1 MLMLR
6 NAHWGT
12 THTLKNYVD
21 QVLNGAINYYNGALT
36 TAYNRIA
43 TLEAEVTRLWG
54 ELTRLPGGNVIS
66 KAKVPEPPTFAGSE
80 NKMHLHDWLSQ
91 IALYCSASG
100 IIADDQ
106 KIVCALTRLR
116 APASTYMKSYYD
128 KVQTGQGVGSWG
140 DFAQEL
146 KNIYGQRDD
155 KEGAKKELTA
165 LWVNKDLAKKNF
177 VKYAERYRTL
187 ARIVN
192 YSDEVHI
199 DKMKEV
205 IPDELRNALVI
216 YEITNQSPKTWDDY
230 LKLLMQAYK
239 ALHPDKAQGAIF
251 GPEANGE
258 KSGGKKDPDAMEIDE
273 IQKKEGK
280 SLRYYQIC
288 AGKGFKNKAKSH
300 NTVDCY
306 DKPGNEDKRPQ
317 KSSSQKP
324 FPPGPSK
331 NKNQSFRARL
341 MKLLEEEND
350 DSESPSEVVNVNSAS
365 IEEIPDPVPLSRK
378 GKGTPKL
385 DFPLGL

>member
-1 MLMLR
+1 
-6 NAHWGT
+6 
-12 THTLKNYVD
+12 
-21 QVLNGAINYYNGALT
+21 LT
-36 TAYNRIA
+36 TTYNRIA
-43 TLEAEVTRLWG
+43 TLEAEVTHLQE
-54 ELTRLPGGNVIS
+54 ELTRLRGGNIAS
-66 KAKVPEPPTFAGSE
+66 KAKVPESPTFAGSE

-106 KIVCALTRLR
+106 KIVCALTRLC

-128 KVQTGQGVGSWG
+128 KVQAGQGVGSWS

-177 VKYAERYRTL
+177 VKYVEQYRTL

-205 IPDELRNALVI
+205 ISDELQNALVI
-216 YEITNQSPKTWDDY
+216 YEITNQCPKTWNDY

-239 ALHPDKAQGAIF
+239 ALHLDKAQGAIF
-251 GPEANGE
+251 GPEANVE
-258 KSGGKKDPDAMEIDE
+258 KSGGKKDPDAMEIDK
-273 IQKKEGK
+273 IQKKERK
-280 SLRYYQIC
+280 NLRYCQIC
-288 AGKGFKNKAKSH
+288 AGKGFKNKAKTH

-306 DKPGNEDKRPQ
+306 NKPGNEDKCPH
-317 KSSSQKP
+317 KTSSQKP
-324 FPPGPSK
+324 SLLGPSK

-341 MKLLEEEND
+341 MKLLEKESD
-350 DSESPSEVVNVNSAS
+350 DLESPSEDINVNSTS
-365 IEEIPDPVPLSRK
+365 IEEIPDSVPPSGKRK
-378 GKGTPKL
+378 RTPKL